1 MREAWVRSARQCD
14 RSDAQAL
21 FVPCER
27 EDERL
32 ARRVGSPVLQA
43 MARLMCDVDMTE
55 QAELW
60 RLECGEPSPRAR
72 ATCVAPA
79 WAPCSPSEAH
89 AGAEART
96 EAMVDAQAAAALG
109 VGYAG
114 TVPAVTLV
122 MPASVHSPAAV
133 ASAPSAAPQR
143 NSTVEAARARVRGP
157 TMTEQRLRAA
167 EDAAKADVARR
178 IAWKARASSAR
189 PASEQDAAPASVSSG
204 KCVKSGMVLARA
216 KLHESSD
223 GVVAARDRR
232 NALIGKGEFRDA
244 EKVAREGSV
253 GTLSRPPKMSQGK
266 DLEEHKQEF
275 GTWMRRTLAGKVCRT
290 HTVASSHDLL

>member
-1 MREAWVRSARQCD
+1 MRSARQCD

-96 EAMVDAQAAAALG
+96 EAMLDAQAAAALG
-109 VGYAG
+109 VGCAG
-114 TVPAVTLV
+114 AVPAVTLV
-122 MPASVHSPAAV
+122 MPAYRAQPSTCGIGAERGAATQLDCGGGE
-133 ASAPSAAPQR
+133 S
-143 NSTVEAARARVRGP
+143 ARARADHD
-157 TMTEQRLRAA
+157 RAA
-167 EDAAKADVARR
+167 
-178 IAWKARASSAR
+178 
-189 PASEQDAAPASVSSG
+189 
-204 KCVKSGMVLARA
+204 LAR
-216 KLHESSD
+216 
-223 GVVAARDRR
+223 G
-232 NALIGKGEFRDA
+232 
-244 EKVAREGSV
+244 
-253 GTLSRPPKMSQGK
+253 
-266 DLEEHKQEF
+266 
-275 GTWMRRTLAGKVCRT
+275 
-290 HTVASSHDLL
+290 

>member
-109 VGYAG
+109 VGCAG
-114 TVPAVTLV
+114 AVPAVTLV
-122 MPASVHSPAAV
+122 MPASVHSPAPV
-133 ASAPSAAPQR
+133 ASPRSPGEGSPRWSMMELA
-143 NSTVEAARARVRGP
+143 EAASCA
-157 TMTEQRLRAA
+157 
-167 EDAAKADVARR
+167 
-178 IAWKARASSAR
+178 
-189 PASEQDAAPASVSSG
+189 
-204 KCVKSGMVLARA
+204 MVN
-216 KLHESSD
+216 E
-223 GVVAARDRR
+223 
-232 NALIGKGEFRDA
+232 
-244 EKVAREGSV
+244 
-253 GTLSRPPKMSQGK
+253 
-266 DLEEHKQEF
+266 
-275 GTWMRRTLAGKVCRT
+275 AGKAKR
-290 HTVASSHDLL
+290 AGKAKKRPN